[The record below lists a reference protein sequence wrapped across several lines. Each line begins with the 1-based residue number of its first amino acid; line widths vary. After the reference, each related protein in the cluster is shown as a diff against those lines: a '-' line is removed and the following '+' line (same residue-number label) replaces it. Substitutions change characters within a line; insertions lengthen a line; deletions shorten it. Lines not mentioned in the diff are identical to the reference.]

1 MGSYQPRGSRLKRN
15 NPKIVHVE
23 VVKLAVA
30 WEPSSSRLCGA
41 SVPRLVLLEPT
52 QGHFE
57 KL

>member
-1 MGSYQPRGSRLKRN
+1 MKRN
-15 NPKIVHVE
+15 NPKIVHIE

-41 SVPRLVLLEPT
+41 SVPSLVLLEPT

-57 KL
+57 KP